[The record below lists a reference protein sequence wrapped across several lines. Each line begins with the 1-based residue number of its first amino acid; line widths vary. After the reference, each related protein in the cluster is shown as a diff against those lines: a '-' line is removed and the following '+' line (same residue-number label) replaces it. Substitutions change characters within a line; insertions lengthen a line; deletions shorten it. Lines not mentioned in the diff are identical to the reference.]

1 MYVRKV
7 SWNFISMVVPI
18 HCHDFKTR
26 PGIFEK
32 HLFACS
38 DGIQLPDRQWDLMKK
53 VVKSM
58 TSL

>member
-1 MYVRKV
+1 MYVRKE
-7 SWNFISMVVPI
+7 SWNFIILVVPT

-38 DGIQLPDRQWDLMKK
+38 DGIQLPDRQWELDEKG
-53 VVKSM
+53 
-58 TSL
+58 